1 MTDKQMIN
9 QRLFDWHGIDT
20 EKNLGLMTFCPR
32 PYDTVLIDKMGS
44 CYLCECTSWLPQS
57 VGNLHIQSL
66 KDIVNSK
73 MANELQG
80 SIADGSYRYCN
91 NKQCSWLLD
100 TRPETKSWKETL
112 PVRQIKNIRLAID
125 DSCNLSCP
133 SCRTHQIFERDKFQL
148 RKKYKLAD
156 SIVEYVKSQKHNI
169 NIHLGSD
176 GDPFASLVYRYF
188 IKEIKDL
195 SNVRFSVHT
204 NGLLIKKMYQRH
216 TGLFEK
222 LNVLHISI
230 DGATKPTY
238 ESLRR
243 GGSWEKIVE
252 NLETTKQLRN
262 KHRFQFVLHF
272 VVQAG
277 NYREMPAIVELAEK
291 YSADRIWLNKI
302 TNWNTFSD
310 FASKNIDDPAHPEN
324 KYYLEIARQ
333 LKEKS
338 KTYDPRFIEMPTL
351 NI

>member
-1 MTDKQMIN
+1 MIN

-20 EKNLGLMTFCPR
+20 KKNLGLKTFCPR

-57 VGNLHIQSL
+57 AGNLHIQSL
-66 KDIVNSK
+66 EDIVNSK
-73 MANELQG
+73 MSLELQS

-100 TRPETKSWKETL
+100 TRPETKSWKEIVPT
-112 PVRQIKNIRLAID
+112 RQIKNIRLAID

-133 SCRTHQIFERDKFQL
+133 SCRTQQIFERDKFQL
-148 RKKYKLAD
+148 RKKFKLAD
-156 SIVEYVKSQKHNI
+156 RIIEYVQSQKHNI
-169 NIHLGSD
+169 NVHVGSD

-188 IKEIKDL
+188 VKEIKNL
-195 SNVRFSVHT
+195 NNVRFSIHT
-204 NGLLIKKMYQRH
+204 NGLLIKKMYHRH
-216 TGLFEK
+216 IELFEK
-222 LNVLHISI
+222 LDMLNVSI
-230 DGATKPTY
+230 DGSTKSTY

-243 GGSWEKIVE
+243 GGVWEKIIE
-252 NLETTKQLRN
+252 NLETIKQL
-262 KHRFQFVLHF
+262 KEKYKFQFILHF
-272 VVQAG
+272 VVQAE
-277 NYREMPAIVELAEK
+277 NYREMPGIVELAEK

-310 FASKNIDDPAHPEN
+310 FASKNVDDSSHPEN
-324 KYYLEIARQ
+324 ASYLSIARQ

-338 KTYDPRFIEMPTL
+338 KTYNPRFIEMPTL